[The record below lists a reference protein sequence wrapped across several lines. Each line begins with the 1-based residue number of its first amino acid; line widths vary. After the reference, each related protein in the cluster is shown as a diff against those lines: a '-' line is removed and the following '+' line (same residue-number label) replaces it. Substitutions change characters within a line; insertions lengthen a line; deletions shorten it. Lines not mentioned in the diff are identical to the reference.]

1 MKKIILLPIAILIAT
16 VGAYTAWQWQQP
28 AAPLQL
34 ATSFE
39 FPTPQPV
46 VPFKLTDQHGNAFS
60 NQSLQ
65 GKWTLVFVG
74 FTSCPDICPTT
85 MGKLSA
91 AYPKLSQKHP
101 FQVLFLSVD
110 PQRDT
115 VTKLKDYMDFFNPQF
130 VAATGEHKQLV
141 PLTRNLGMAY
151 TINGDGED
159 YLVDHSASMTLISP
173 QGQRIAIIKP
183 KAEVGKIPHIKNK
196 ELVADVKALMDKWS

>member
-1 MKKIILLPIAILIAT
+1 MKKPIVIAIAMLIASL
-16 VGAYTAWQWQQP
+16 GAITAWQLQQP
-28 AAPLQL
+28 KAPLTL

-46 VPFKLTDQHGNAFS
+46 IPFALTDQHGKAFT

-91 AYPKLSQKHP
+91 AYPKLKKHAP
-101 FQVLFLSVD
+101 FQIMFLSVD

-115 VTKLKDYMDFFNPQF
+115 VTKLKDYMDFFNPEF
-130 VAATGEHKQLV
+130 VAVTGEHTQLV

-151 TINGDGED
+151 TINGEGED

-183 KAEVGKIPHIKNK
+183 KAEIGKIPHIKNK
-196 ELVADVKALMDKWS
+196 ELVADVEALMEKWN